1 MLNTMALV
9 APLPMAS
16 ELVAP
21 LPSTEALMTKNSKLG
36 TDILQLKKENALLKQ
51 ENVDLKK
58 KRKSEDAASSGPPTK
73 KAKTPAQRKKLFVKG
88 SNALNLESART
99 KIMNG
104 WGGESFLVDV
114 KETAF
119 ESSRV

>member
-1 MLNTMALV
+1 M
-9 APLPMAS
+9 
-16 ELVAP
+16 
-21 LPSTEALMTKNSKLG
+21 TENSKLR
-36 TDILQLKKENALLKQ
+36 TEIVQLRRGNALLRQ
-51 ENVDLKK
+51 GNGDHKK
-58 KRKSEDAASSGPPTK
+58 KRESEGAGSCGPPTK